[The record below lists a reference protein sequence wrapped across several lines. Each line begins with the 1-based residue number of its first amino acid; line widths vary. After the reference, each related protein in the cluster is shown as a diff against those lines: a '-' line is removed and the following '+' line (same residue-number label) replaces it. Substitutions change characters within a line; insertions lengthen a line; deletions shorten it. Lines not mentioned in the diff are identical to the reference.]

1 MKQLGLSFLLII
13 FLLTSCNPIEKLKE
27 AVAEISGCSPI
38 KISFEGIQSF
48 KESEQHRDA
57 LLKEINESDQDED
70 CKGENKSTLDSLY
83 WEHVADLLSSGRTV
97 ILDSETRAS
106 EKLRKI
112 LELKANYQTLKFIV
126 KSQNDEQTIS
136 KLLNQ
141 IEADIVSL
149 KHLQVWDNR
158 IQTLEEELRKF
169 GKIKFTGQFGENL
182 LDEKIEVID
191 STQSNDLGDVKQ
203 IIYKVKYTKIYEGTG
218 NIFKYQ
224 VEGQG
229 DWKVSLRTNQSIL
242 TIENLCPQCY
252 TERRIN

>member
-13 FLLTSCNPIEKLKE
+13 FLLTSCNPFEKLKE

-57 LLKEINESDQDED
+57 LLKEINQSDQDED

-83 WEHVADLLSSGRTV
+83 WEHVADLLSSGRAV

-112 LELKANYQTLKFIV
+112 LELKANYQALKFIV

-158 IQTLEEELRKF
+158 IQTLEEEIKKF
-169 GKIKFTGQFGENL
+169 GNTFPGPFGSNQLDQKIN
-182 LDEKIEVID
+182 VID
-191 STQSNDLGDVKQ
+191 SLESNELGDVKQ
-203 IIYKVKYTKIYEGTG
+203 IIYTVKYIKIYEGTG

-229 DWKVSLRTNQSIL
+229 DWKVSLKSNQSIL

-252 TERRIN
+252 KERRIN

>member
-1 MKQLGLSFLLII
+1 MKQLGLSFLLLILI
-13 FLLTSCNPIEKLKE
+13 LTSCGDKT
-27 AVAEISGCSPI
+27 VEIS
-38 KISFEGIQSF
+38 FAGIQSF
-48 KESEQHRDA
+48 EEAKNRREEFFTKIS
-57 LLKEINESDQDED
+57 ESDQAED
-70 CKGENKSTLDSLY
+70 AKTENLNKLDSLY
-83 WEHVADLLSSGRTV
+83 WEHVSGLLSAGRTV

-106 EKLRKI
+106 EQLQKI
-112 LELKANYQTLKFIV
+112 LELKKEYLTYEYAGI
-126 KSQNDEQTIS
+126 KSQIAQQTIS

-158 IQTLEEELRKF
+158 LQTLDEELRKF

-203 IIYKVKYTKIYEGTG
+203 IVYKVKYTKIYEGTG

-229 DWKVSLRTNQSIL
+229 DWKVSLKTNQSIL

>member
-1 MKQLGLSFLLII
+1 MKQFGLSFLLLILI
-13 FLLTSCNPIEKLKE
+13 LSSCGDKP
-27 AVAEISGCSPI
+27 VEIS
-38 KISFEGIQSF
+38 FAGIQSF
-48 KESEQHRDA
+48 EEAKNRRE
-57 LLKEINESDQDED
+57 KFFTEISGSDQAEEA
-70 CKGENKSTLDSLY
+70 KTENLKTLDSLY
-83 WEHVADLLSSGRTV
+83 WEHVSGLLSAGRAV

-106 EKLRKI
+106 EQLRKI
-112 LELKANYQTLKFIV
+112 LELKEEYLTHEYAGI
-126 KSQNDEQTIS
+126 KSQIAQQTIN

-158 IQTLEEELRKF
+158 LQTLEEELRKF

-203 IIYKVKYTKIYEGTG
+203 IIYRVKYTKIYEGTG

-229 DWKVSLRTNQSIL
+229 DWKVSLKTNQSIL